1 MKNIPR
7 TLALTMGDP
16 SGIGPEIILK
26 SLAVLNNNNN
36 YLILGDPLIFES
48 AIERFGFP
56 FELNKIKSLSE
67 ANFKSDIVN
76 LLITSELTK
85 KPNFGEISAE
95 NGKASFKAIV
105 EAIKL
110 AKLEKVSGIVTAP
123 INKKS
128 LNLASVNFPGH
139 TEILSKYS
147 GSGKVAMMLLNKDI
161 KTVPVTLHCS
171 LAEAVQKISVQRE
184 FEVIELA
191 YKGALML
198 GIKDPIIAV
207 AALNPHAG
215 EEGLFGDEE
224 KEIIEPAIKLAIDK
238 GINVRGP
245 FPGDTVFMNA
255 KMGKFDLVV
264 SQYHDQALIPIKYN
278 GIEDGVN
285 ITLGLDFIR
294 TSPDHGTAF
303 DIAGKG
309 IASTKSF
316 ISAIKLAQRLSP

>member
-1 MKNIPR
+1 MKNIPQP
-7 TLALTMGDP
+7 LALTMGDP

-26 SLAVLNNNNN
+26 SLTVLNNNNF
-36 YLILGDPLIFES
+36 LILGDPLIFES
-48 AIERFGFP
+48 AIERFGFQ

-67 ANFKSDIVN
+67 ANFKSNIVN

-85 KPNFGEISAE
+85 NPNFGEISAE
-95 NGKASFKAIV
+95 CGKASFKAIV

-161 KTVPVTLHCS
+161 KTVLVTLHCS
-171 LAEAVQKISVQRE
+171 LAEAMQRISVQKE

-191 YKGALML
+191 YKGAKML

-215 EEGLFGDEE
+215 EEGLFGNEE
-224 KEIIEPAIKLAIDK
+224 KEIIEPAIKLAIEK
-238 GINVRGP
+238 GIDVRGP

-255 KMGKFDLVV
+255 KMGKFDVVV

-285 ITLGLDFIR
+285 ITLGLDFVR

-309 IASTKSF
+309 IASTESF
-316 ISAIKLAQRLSP
+316 ISAIKLAQRLSL

>member
-1 MKNIPR
+1 MKNKPQP
-7 TLALTMGDP
+7 LAITMGDP

-26 SLAVLNNNNN
+26 SLTVLKNNN

-48 AIERFGFP
+48 AIERFGLK

-67 ANFKSDIVN
+67 ANFKTNVVN

-85 KPNFGEISAE
+85 KPNFGKTSAE
-95 NGKASFKAIV
+95 SGKASFNAIV

-110 AKLEKVSGIVTAP
+110 AKLKKVSGIVTAP

-128 LNLASVNFPGH
+128 LNLARVNFPGH
-139 TEILSKYS
+139 TEILSEYS
-147 GSGKVAMMLLNKDI
+147 GSEKVAMMLLNKDI
-161 KTVPVTLHCS
+161 KTVLVTLHYS
-171 LAEAVQKISVQRE
+171 LTEAIQRISIQKE
-184 FEVIELA
+184 FEVIKLA
-191 YKGALML
+191 FKGAQML
-198 GIKDPIIAV
+198 GIEDPIIAV

-215 EEGLFGDEE
+215 EEGLFGTEE
-224 KEIIEPAIKLAIDK
+224 KEIIKPAIKLAIEQ
-238 GINVRGP
+238 GIDARGP

-255 KMGKFDLVV
+255 KMGKYDVV
-264 SQYHDQALIPIKYN
+264 VAQYHDQGLIPIKYN

-285 ITLGLDFIR
+285 VTLGLDFIR

-309 IASTKSF
+309 VASMESF
-316 ISAIKLAQRLSP
+316 ISAIKLAQSLSL

>member
-1 MKNIPR
+1 MKNKLQP
-7 TLALTMGDP
+7 LAITMGDP

-26 SLAVLNNNNN
+26 SLTVLKNNN

-48 AIERFGFP
+48 AIERFGFK

-67 ANFKSDIVN
+67 ANFKSNIVN

-85 KPNFGEISAE
+85 NPNFGEISAE
-95 NGKASFKAIV
+95 CGKASFKAIV

-147 GSGKVAMMLLNKDI
+147 GSEKVAMMLLNKDI
-161 KTVPVTLHCS
+161 KTVLVTLHCS
-171 LAEAVQKISVQRE
+171 LVEAIQRISVQKE
-184 FEVIELA
+184 FEVIKLA
-191 YKGALML
+191 YKGAQML

-215 EEGLFGDEE
+215 EEGLFGTEE
-224 KEIIEPAIKLAIDK
+224 KEIIKPAIKLAIEK
-238 GINVRGP
+238 GIDARGP

-255 KMGKFDLVV
+255 KMGKFDVV
-264 SQYHDQALIPIKYN
+264 VAQYHDQGLIPIKYN

-309 IASTKSF
+309 VASMESF
-316 ISAIKLAQRLSP
+316 ISAIKLAQRLSL

>member
-1 MKNIPR
+1 MKNKPQP
-7 TLALTMGDP
+7 LAITMGDP

-26 SLAVLNNNNN
+26 SLAVLKNNN

-48 AIERFGFP
+48 AIERFGLK

-67 ANFKSDIVN
+67 ANFKSNVVN

-85 KPNFGEISAE
+85 KPNFGETSAE
-95 NGKASFKAIV
+95 SGKASFNAIV

-110 AKLEKVSGIVTAP
+110 AKLKKVSGIVTAP

-128 LNLASVNFPGH
+128 LNLARVNFLGH

-147 GSGKVAMMLLNKDI
+147 GSEKVAMMLLNKDI
-161 KTVPVTLHCS
+161 KTVLVTLHCS
-171 LAEAVQKISVQRE
+171 LVEAIQRISVQKE
-184 FEVIELA
+184 FEVIKLA
-191 YKGALML
+191 YKGAQMF

-215 EEGLFGDEE
+215 EEGLFGNEE
-224 KEIIEPAIKLAIDK
+224 KEIIKPAIKLAIEQ
-238 GINVRGP
+238 GIDARGP

-255 KMGKFDLVV
+255 KMGKFDVV
-264 SQYHDQALIPIKYN
+264 VAQYHDQGLIPIKYN

-294 TSPDHGTAF
+294 TSTDHGTAF

-309 IASTKSF
+309 VASMESF
-316 ISAIKLAQRLSP
+316 ISAIKLAQRLSL